1 MAKMNLKKIYESMCE
16 SDDRT
21 EALDNAEAIAK
32 LTLPSLAPK
41 GQKIEERP
49 TTSVGT
55 QAVRSLSSSLT
66 KAMFPPGSRAF
77 RLDLPPAAWEW
88 ITAQK
93 GAEGVK
99 MTRERLDMREKA
111 IVDALNLK
119 TSRSRFASSNRRLIV
134 EGTLGAI
141 NRPDRIDLYPLR
153 SLVVE
158 REAGKPRI
166 MAFLDEVTPDPVADN
181 DEQETK
187 ADETVC
193 TYTLANFETGE
204 VWKQEGK
211 KAARQI
217 DPSVKQKNRKGDDE
231 NPPETLDIRQFICGS
246 GEIPDVGDY
255 PNGYAYN
262 YQRLFSMLD
271 NIDASLNEAMSI
283 ASWNLLRLKPGSAVA
298 RDPVSLKKKRSG
310 DPVIADKDDIE
321 WLAIQAKLADFAF
334 IANLRPLLVDEAAKA
349 FLMGI
354 SDRIM
359 SADTSATAVLEI
371 RDELNQQTMD
381 LLTSIEQ
388 TILQP
393 LIESEMYLQEQ
404 ISPLFADLPPE
415 VTEQIVKVVV
425 ITGANAIEKERQERA
440 LILQMLPQLMLMDQ
454 RLSINGLV
462 AYNALTASRSIG
474 SLEGLVTRMDD
485 EQYAML
491 LQAQAGAAGGDKA
504 KPVQGKRTET
514 IQTRGGPQ
522 IPQSNLQPP
531 KPGA

>member
-1 MAKMNLKKIYESMCE
+1 MAMNLKKIYSSMCKSE
-16 SDDRT
+16 DRQ

-32 LTLPSLAPK
+32 LTLPTLAPK
-41 GQKIEERP
+41 GMKITERP

-88 ITAQK
+88 IEKQK
-93 GAEGVK
+93 GKEGIAA
-99 MTRERLDMREKA
+99 TRDRLDRREKA
-111 IVDALNLK
+111 IVEALNLK
-119 TSRSRFASSNRRLIV
+119 TSRSRFASSNRRLLI
-134 EGTLGAI
+134 EGTAGFI
-141 NRPDRIDLYPLR
+141 NRMDRIDAYPLR
-153 SLVVE
+153 SMCVE
-158 REAGKPRI
+158 REAGRPRI
-166 MAFLDEVTPDPVADN
+166 MMFEDEVTPDPIAEN
-181 DEQETK
+181 DEKTDK
-187 ADETVC
+187 SDDTVC

-204 VWKQEGK
+204 VWQQVGK
-211 KAARQI
+211 STPRQI
-217 DPSVKQKNRKGDDE
+217 DPSVKKRKRKGDDE
-231 NPPETLDIRQFICGS
+231 NPPETLDIRQFICTS

-262 YQRLFSMLD
+262 YLRLFSMLD
-271 NIDASLNEAMSI
+271 NIDASLNESMSI

-298 RDPVSLKKKRSG
+298 QDPASLKKKRSG
-310 DPVIADKDDIE
+310 DPIIADKDDIE
-321 WLAIQAKLADFAF
+321 WLAIQAKLGDFAF

-381 LLTSIEQ
+381 LLTSLEQ
-388 TILQP
+388 TGLQP

-415 VTEQIVKVVV
+415 ITEQIVKVVV

-454 RLSINGLV
+454 RFKVNSLV
-462 AYNALTASRSIG
+462 AYNALTASRAIG
-474 SLEGLVTRMDD
+474 SLEGLVSRMSD
-485 EQYAML
+485 EEYML
-491 LQAQAGAAGGDKA
+491 ALQAQAAQAGGGQA
-504 KPVQGKRTET
+504 KPVQGKRTEPIKT
-514 IQTRGGPQ
+514 NGGVQPMQPQ
-522 IPQSNLQPP
+522 QPP